1 MAEMENDVSLKKE
14 QKEIEMA
21 TLKGKVEVMAIFIKG
36 IRKIGITPESVFRI
50 ADSNY
55 KTYVESDYFRE
66 VLSKM
71 KLGLTPKEISCLI
84 FIFDEA
90 CSGFITREDYAN
102 SLHAYRAGAESS
114 NQQYVQECVFRLSQM
129 LHQDKVNLVKF
140 YEEMEGKSKS
150 KVGSKK
156 VIDLNLFEDQLKKTY
171 PAKVTDREIVAAF
184 NAIDLE
190 SEGYLEK
197 SNFLY
202 CVTSCINKLLSGE
215 DSLSR
220 KSQAEWHNP
229 NGKSRMSEPFAD
241 TVKTSPKKGEKAVE
255 NFNSGSKLA
264 VIGESSHT
272 PNFGALSKLESEHST
287 NIYSVYEELLQFDFT
302 HRLTLKTFKKMLT
315 AAHPSLPAELV
326 TDLYREMDAQVKG
339 SIYFCDLINFYLCNS
354 QDSEM
359 MYPSPHSASACSAS
373 TSS

>member
-1 MAEMENDVSLKKE
+1 VTIRGEDWQISSRAMAEMENEASLKKE
-14 QKEIEMA
+14 QKEVEMSS
-21 TLKGKVEVMAIFIKG
+21 LKGKVEVMNIFIKG
-36 IRKIGITPESVFRI
+36 IKKIGITPESVFRV
-50 ADSNY
+50 ADFAY

-102 SLHAYRAGAESS
+102 SLHAYKVGVETS
-114 NQQYVQECVFRLSQM
+114 NQQYVQECVFRLAQM

-156 VIDLNLFEDQLKKTY
+156 VIDLNLFEEQLKKHY
-171 PAKVTDREIVAAF
+171 PAKVTEREIVAAF

-202 CVTSCINKLLSGE
+202 CITSCINKLLSGE

-220 KSQAEWHNP
+220 KSQAEWNP
-229 NGKSRMSEPFAD
+229 NAKSRMTEPFVD
-241 TVKTSPKKGEKAVE
+241 TVKTSPKKGEKAVDA
-255 NFNSGSKLA
+255 FNSGSKLA
-264 VIGESSHT
+264 VIGEASGHT
-272 PNFGALSKLESEHST
+272 PNFGALSKLESEYST
-287 NIYSVYEELLQFDFT
+287 SIYSIYE
-302 HRLTLKTFKKMLT
+302 
-315 AAHPSLPAELV
+315 
-326 TDLYREMDAQVKG
+326 
-339 SIYFCDLINFYLCNS
+339 
-354 QDSEM
+354 
-359 MYPSPHSASACSAS
+359 
-373 TSS
+373 